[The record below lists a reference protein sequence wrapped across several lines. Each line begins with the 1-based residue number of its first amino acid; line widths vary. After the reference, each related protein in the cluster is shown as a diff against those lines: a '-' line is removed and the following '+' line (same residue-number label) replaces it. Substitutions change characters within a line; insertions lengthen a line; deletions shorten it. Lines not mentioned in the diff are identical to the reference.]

1 MPGLREDEEMNDTK
15 ANFPP
20 GKNLRAAD
28 ASLIRTYADRISGG
42 WHHAAEDMMGIARLC
57 LEASQRLTLSAKK
70 ELIRQLPFKEA
81 AFSKF
86 VQIGNDAW
94 LHALQAQRLLPPHY
108 TIAYQLTR
116 LTDEELKSALSAGV
130 INPNMKRA
138 DLQNWLKAR
147 RLRMQN
153 TSPAD
158 HSPPIRDRGGAK
170 VVAAKDEG
178 AFAALQAAWSAAPNL
193 QTAWT
198 NATDAARKRFVRE
211 VLLMSPVLLA
221 SPSPR
226 AVAAA
231 PRDCTQAVTGS
242 WKRWRDM
249 GLTVRGWRN
258 R

>member
-42 WHHAAEDMMGIARLC
+42 WHHAAEDMMGIA
-57 LEASQRLTLSAKK
+57 LSAKK

-86 VQIGNDAW
+86 VQIGKDAW

-116 LTDEELKSALSAGV
+116 LTDEDLKSALSEGV

-138 DLQNWLKAR
+138 DLQNRLKAR

-158 HSPPIRDRGGAK
+158 SPPIRDRGGAK

-211 VLLMSPVLLA
+211 VLLDDRFHESCHKRGIHLCFWAPMSVPECL
-221 SPSPR
+221 S
-226 AVAAA
+226 
-231 PRDCTQAVTGS
+231 GE
-242 WKRWRDM
+242 
-249 GLTVRGWRN
+249 
-258 R
+258 